1 MAFVESCISV
11 TGGNGSTLINKK
23 GFNKA
28 GEKRQWALISLTL
41 ILKKARRGEDL
52 EMDGNC

>member
-1 MAFVESCISV
+1 M
-11 TGGNGSTLINKK
+11 INKK